1 MIPIKIGKRLSI
13 LKEKVVYALILLS
26 IKMLDKKMDSIDS
39 SLSYVITSLKHELYT
54 KQIVMQNEIW
64 KQLIGQKQINWI
76 TRIY

>member
-1 MIPIKIGKRLSI
+1 
-13 LKEKVVYALILLS
+13 
-26 IKMLDKKMDSIDS
+26 MLDKKMDSIDS